1 MRRASRLAIGLMV
14 AVALALAAAV
24 WIMFTDLSRLRA
36 DETAGRE
43 ALAAARS
50 VAPDMLSYD
59 YRTIEQ
65 DFARASEYT
74 VGALSLHY
82 RQLARSIAPQAR
94 RQKTVQ
100 QATVTGAGVESVE
113 SGGSGRVE
121 VLLFMSMSTVK
132 TPRGGEGAPPRRQPE
147 PGQIHHDQKGFPVA
161 GLGALHPARR
171 PSAPLI
177 GASLYLIVSKASV
190 WVGLAVGYTGHGS
203 VDRRSIPRLVF
214 DPPRDSA
221 SAHTR
226 SGIVSAVVVYAGHPV
241 GKLPGSR
248 LFPGRMS
255 APRA

>member
-1 MRRASRLAIGLMV
+1 MRHASRLAIGLMV

-121 VLLFMSMSTVK
+121 VLLFMSMSTVR
-132 TPRGGEGAPPRRQPE
+132 TPEGEKEPRRVVSQNRARFIMIKKDSRWLVSE
-147 PGQIHHDQKGFPVA
+147 LSTL
-161 GLGALHPARR
+161 LG
-171 PSAPLI
+171 
-177 GASLYLIVSKASV
+177 
-190 WVGLAVGYTGHGS
+190 
-203 VDRRSIPRLVF
+203 
-214 DPPRDSA
+214 DPP
-221 SAHTR
+221 
-226 SGIVSAVVVYAGHPV
+226 P
-241 GKLPGSR
+241 P
-248 LFPGRMS
+248 
-255 APRA
+255 